1 MQGQMMHYPL
11 RITSILDHGYSV
23 YPQKEIISI
32 LPDNTRHAYSYADL
46 YKRSKMLVA
55 ALVQK
60 LKVKKGEMIGTFA
73 WNHYQHMELYFG
85 IPGAGAIC
93 HTINIRLSGTQTA
106 FIVNNAED
114 RFIFIDATLVPIMEK
129 LVSLLPTVEAFI
141 ILNAPSDFKT
151 TIPDYLLYEDLIA
164 GVSPETEWVDV
175 DENDAC
181 AMCFT
186 SGTTGLPKGVLY
198 SHRSTWLH
206 ATIMAMPN
214 YAALSSSDR
223 LLLGVPQFHVLAWGF
238 PFGAILSGT
247 SLVLPSSHL
256 QPEAFID
263 MIINEN
269 VNKANGVPTIWQGVY
284 NALKKRTDI
293 LFFPLKEFVVGGATA
308 APSMIENYQKDFGIT
323 AIHAWGMTETS
334 PIGTFSRLQPEH
346 AGLSEAEKIK
356 IRAKQGQQVPCIE
369 IRIVTEDGSIAP
381 KDGKT
386 AGEIHIRGAWVIN
399 EYYKTNSHESFS
411 EDGWFRTGDVGV
423 ISPDGYMQ
431 ITDRTKDLIKSGG
444 EWISSVALEVAI
456 MAHPKVKEASVIAI
470 PDEKWTERPLAIIVL
485 KENEQPFLIDELHTF
500 LLRLFAK
507 YQIPDKIA
515 YLLEIPKTSVGKF
528 DKKEMRRLY
537 TEGKLMIH

>member
-1 MQGQMMHYPL
+1 MPIKLYFTSKTIVMQGQMMHYPL

-284 NALKKRTDI
+284 NALKKKNRYI
-293 LFFPLKEFVVGGATA
+293 VFSIK
-308 APSMIENYQKDFGIT
+308 GICCW
-323 AIHAWGMTETS
+323 WGYCS
-334 PIGTFSRLQPEH
+334 SFHDRK
-346 AGLSEAEKIK
+346 LSEGFWNNCYSCMGYDRNISN
-356 IRAKQGQQVPCIE
+356 RNFQQVATRTCRI
-369 IRIVTEDGSIAP
+369 IRSR
-381 KDGKT
+381 K
-386 AGEIHIRGAWVIN
+386 N
-399 EYYKTNSHESFS
+399 
-411 EDGWFRTGDVGV
+411 
-423 ISPDGYMQ
+423 
-431 ITDRTKDLIKSGG
+431 
-444 EWISSVALEVAI
+444 
-456 MAHPKVKEASVIAI
+456 
-470 PDEKWTERPLAIIVL
+470 
-485 KENEQPFLIDELHTF
+485 
-500 LLRLFAK
+500 
-507 YQIPDKIA
+507 
-515 YLLEIPKTSVGKF
+515 
-528 DKKEMRRLY
+528 
-537 TEGKLMIH
+537 